1 MLVIGMLKVDFES
14 LIESKS
20 KLKSNISIFKLAQG
34 EYIAP
39 EKIEIVYGKH
49 EIVAQSFVY
58 GDSLQSTIVAI
69 VVPDEEQ
76 FVKWA
81 HANGF
86 PGKSISEL
94 VADDKVCKAVQK
106 VLDTQGCV
114 NGLKGFENVKAVYLT
129 TELFSTENDCM
140 TPTFKLKVKIRF
152 KSSVIKQNSSTNHRS
167 MPCMLPSTNKAYVSL
182 SRRIYQVQQVFIC
195 CKKA

>member
-1 MLVIGMLKVDFES
+1 MISDIGMKREEFES
-14 LIESKS
+14 LTESKS
-20 KLKSNISIFKLAQG
+20 KSLLTLSIFKLAQG

-58 GDSLQSTIVAI
+58 GDSLQSTLVAI
-69 VVPDEEQ
+69 VVPDEQ
-76 FVKWA
+76 PFVAWA

-86 PGKSISEL
+86 AGKSIAEL

-106 VLDTQGCV
+106 LLDGHGRE

-129 TELFSTENDCM
+129 TELFSVENDCM
-140 TPTFKLKVKIRF
+140 TPTFKMKV
-152 KSSVIKQNSSTNHRS
+152 T
-167 MPCMLPSTNKAYVSL
+167 
-182 SRRIYQVQQVFIC
+182 
-195 CKKA
+195 